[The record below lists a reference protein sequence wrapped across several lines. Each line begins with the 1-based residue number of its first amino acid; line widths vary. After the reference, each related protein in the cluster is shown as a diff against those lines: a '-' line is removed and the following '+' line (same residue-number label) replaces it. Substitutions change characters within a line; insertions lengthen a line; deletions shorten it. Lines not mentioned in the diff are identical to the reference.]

1 MLIRGSFYGNLPK
14 PKKTENK
21 VHWNTENHSLKEKG
35 KRSEN
40 STYQSG
46 LYKIYAS
53 MAQMSY
59 NVESLEDILKAACT

>member
-1 MLIRGSFYGNLPK
+1 MLIRGSFYGNFPK
-14 PKKTENK
+14 PKKTEKK

-46 LYKIYAS
+46 L
-53 MAQMSY
+53 
-59 NVESLEDILKAACT
+59 